1 MKKPLVLCILDGCG
15 VREETDG
22 NAFKN
27 ANTPTLDMLMEKYP
41 HSILQASGKAV
52 GLPVGQMGTSEV
64 GHMNIGSGRVAIQPL
79 ENISASI
86 ESKEFFN
93 KKELLDV
100 LEHVKTNNS
109 ALHIFGL
116 LSDGGVHSHINH
128 ALALLE
134 LCKNNQVEN
143 VYFDICLD
151 GRDTY
156 EKSAL
161 TYLDQLSNKIPEI
174 PELSNKIKELGI
186 GKINTISGRYYGMDR
201 DNNYDRVKLAYDAI
215 VYNEGPKYN
224 SYQELVETN
233 YQNGKFDEFV
243 IPGIIS
249 GIPLQDNDAIVTFNF
264 RKDRLREMFTLLS
277 NPTAYEKEANEKNLT
292 VKHFNNLKVL
302 TMYPVTETVTC
313 PHVFNDL
320 DLKNILVDYLHEK
333 GYSQLRIAETE
344 KYPHVT
350 FFFDGG
356 KEVEYP
362 DMKKILI
369 PSPKVATYDLKPEMS
384 VYEVTDNFLKEVAN
398 FDVTIMNL
406 ANGDMVGHTGVYE
419 AAVQAVEDM
428 DKCLSKIYQK
438 VVEELKGIL
447 IIIAD
452 HGNCDMMWDENHNPV
467 TSHTTNP
474 VPCIITKENI
484 EIRDGIL
491 ADVAPTMLELMNI
504 DIPQEM
510 TGQSL
515 IKGE

>member
-1 MKKPLVLCILDGCG
+1 MKNKPVVLCILDGCG

-27 ANTPTLDMLMEKYP
+27 ANKPTFDKLMNEYP
-41 HSILQASGKAV
+41 HSILQASGPYV
-52 GLPVGQMGTSEV
+52 GLPEGQMGTSEV
-64 GHMNIGSGRVAIQPL
+64 GHMNLGSGRIALQPL
-79 ENISASI
+79 EAITGAI
-86 ESKEFFN
+86 ESGDLFKNE
-93 KKELLDV
+93 KILDV
-100 LEHVKTNNS
+100 LNHVKNNNS
-109 ALHIFGL
+109 NLHIFGL

-128 ALALLE
+128 VLALLE
-134 LCKNNQVEN
+134 MCKKEGVNN

-161 TYLDQLSNKIPEI
+161 TYLDKLNDKM
-174 PELSNKIKELGI
+174 NELGI

-201 DNNYDRVKLAYDAI
+201 DNNFDRLKLSYDAI
-215 VYNEGPKYN
+215 VYGEGHKYN
-224 SYQELVETN
+224 SYKDLIEEN
-233 YQNGKFDEFV
+233 YNNGKFDEFV
-243 IPGIIS
+243 IPGIIDS
-249 GIPLQDNDAIVTFNF
+249 NPLNDNDGIIAFNF
-264 RKDRLREMFTLLS
+264 RKDRLREMFTLFS
-277 NPTAYEKEANEKNLT
+277 NPTAYEKDANAKGLE

-313 PHVFNDL
+313 PHAFDDL
-320 DLKNILVDYLHEK
+320 DMKNIMVDYLHNN
-333 GYSQLRIAETE
+333 GLSQLRIAETE

-384 VYEVTDNFLKEVAN
+384 VYEVTENFLNEVGN

-419 AAVQAVEDM
+419 AAKEAVEHM
-428 DKCLSKIYQK
+428 DKCITKIYDK
-438 VVEELKGIL
+438 VVNELGGVL
-447 IIIAD
+447 MIIAD

-474 VPCIITKENI
+474 VHCIVTKKGI
-484 EIRDGIL
+484 ELKDGKL
-491 ADVAPTMLELMNI
+491 ADVAPTMLELI
-504 DIPQEM
+504 GLPIPEEM
-510 TGQSL
+510 TGESL
-515 IKGE
+515 IKE

>member
-1 MKKPLVLCILDGCG
+1 MTKPLVLCILDGCG
-15 VREETDG
+15 IRESSDG

-27 ANTPTLDMLMEKYP
+27 ANKPTLDMLMNKYP

-52 GLPVGQMGTSEV
+52 GLPEGQMGTSEV
-64 GHMNIGSGRVAIQPL
+64 GHMNLGSGRVALQPL
-79 ENISASI
+79 EAITASI
-86 ESKEFFN
+86 EDKSFFSNKEI
-93 KKELLDV
+93 LDV
-100 LEHVKTNNS
+100 LNHVKDNNS
-109 ALHIFGL
+109 NLHIFGL

-128 ALALLE
+128 AKSLLE
-134 LCKNNQVEN
+134 MCKDNNIEN

-161 TYLDQLSNKIPEI
+161 TYLDDLQNKM
-174 PELSNKIKELGI
+174 NELGI

-201 DNNYDRVKLAYDAI
+201 DNNFDRLKLSYDAI
-215 VYNEGPKYN
+215 VYGEAKEYN
-224 SYQELVETN
+224 TYKELIEEN
-233 YQNGKFDEFV
+233 YNNGKFDEFV
-243 IPGIIS
+243 IPGIINKC
-249 GIPLQDNDAIVTFNF
+249 PLNDNDGIIAFNF

-277 NPTAYEKEANEKNLT
+277 NPSEYEPQANEKGLE

-313 PHVFNDL
+313 PHAFNDL
-320 DLKNILVDYLHEK
+320 DLKNILVDYLHNN
-333 GYSQLRIAETE
+333 GLSQLRIAETE

-356 KEVEYP
+356 REVEYD

-384 VYEVTDNFLKEVAN
+384 VYEVTDNFLKEVGN

-419 AAVQAVEDM
+419 AAKQAVEDM
-428 DKCLSKIYQK
+428 DVCITKIYNK
-438 VVEELKGIL
+438 VEELGGTL

-474 VPCIITKENI
+474 VPCIITKEGI
-484 EIRDGIL
+484 TLKDGKL
-491 ADVAPTMLELMNI
+491 ADIAPTMLYLLGLP
-504 DIPQEM
+504 IPEEM
-510 TGQSL
+510 TGDNL
-515 IKGE
+515 IVNK